1 MNLIFNTVSRR
12 SKSGAKILIIPRYCV
27 FFAQKCD
34 EWREFVTEK
43 AVISIFIRKFA
54 AVKIEITYEEICITH
69 GVFAHR
75 YDGCR
80 RKEQKESAAAA
91 KANE

>member
-54 AVKIEITYEEICITH
+54 AVKIEITYEEICIIN
-69 GVFAHR
+69 GDFAR
-75 YDGCR
+75 CYDGLC

>member
-1 MNLIFNTVSRR
+1 MVLFRPKEIF
-12 SKSGAKILIIPRYCV
+12 
-27 FFAQKCD
+27 CD
-34 EWREFVTEK
+34 
-43 AVISIFIRKFA
+43 S
-54 AVKIEITYEEICITH
+54 YEEICITH